1 MLAEGEFFEG
11 FRPEKN
17 PEGRCIRQGSKKKQ
31 NTVIARKGL
40 FLWKNP

>member
-11 FRPEKN
+11 FQPEKN
-17 PEGRCIRQGSKKKQ
+17 PGGHCIRQDSKKKL
-31 NTVIARKGL
+31 NTVRARKGL